1 MSIEVT
7 MFTNVNNIGQPIYKD
22 IYSVLDRIK
31 SGASKD
37 VVRSVREATD
47 NIGRNELK
55 KKLPAICFSGKFSK
69 RLDDSLIEHSGIICL
84 DFDKYNKRTEMYDDK
99 EVLSR
104 SKYVFSV
111 FISPSGNGLKV
122 LVKIPKDPLKHKN
135 YFNALHDYFKSDH
148 FDTTSKNISRV
159 CYESYDPS
167 IYINKD
173 SATWTEVRE
182 EEYKEV
188 STKNPVIPIKSEEK
202 IADILVKWWA
212 KNFPMTEGN
221 RNNSAF
227 TLAMSLNEFGVSKSY
242 ASLVLSQYVDNDFTI
257 REINGVL
264 NNAYEKNADK
274 FKTKFYEDVEFTDS
288 IRSKI
293 KSGEPKKDI
302 LHQLESSGIGG
313 DLAESIIERIE
324 TEQNGIAFWEKNDKG
339 VIKMIPHLF
348 KDFLEDAGFYKF
360 YPDGTN
366 KYVFVKV
373 TNNLI
378 DNTNEDE
385 IKDFVLDYLIE
396 MSDKSVYNFFAER
409 IKYFDDK
416 FLSLL
421 SPIDV
426 FFISDSRDAA
436 YLYYRNCA
444 VQVTED
450 EVNHVDYID
459 LGGFVWK
466 SHIIDR
472 IYTSCEYVGSDFERF
487 VRNVCKNDEN
497 RIDSLETTAG
507 YLLHGYKKRSFSPAV
522 IFNDEL
528 ISDNPEGGTGKGLM
542 INAISQIKKVV
553 IINGKQFDST
563 KTFAYQ
569 LVSADTQIL
578 CFDDVKK
585 GFNFEFLFSDIT
597 EGVTL
602 EKKNRDAIK
611 IPFEKSPKIAITT
624 NYAINGKG
632 NSFERRKWE
641 LEFFN
646 YYKSSFT
653 PEDEFG
659 KMMFSDWNEDEW
671 CQFDMYMIKCLQKYL
686 KNGLMKSKFVNLDIR
701 KLSAETCHEFIEYCG
716 LINGNK
722 PTSLFSRFD
731 NREIVYKKDIY
742 EEFVRYYPDFAPRS
756 KRSISRMEFNK
767 WLTSFAIYKE
777 GIEPE
782 EGRDP
787 SGQWIRIKQN
797 INIYVNGKL
806 NL

>member
-1 MSIEVT
+1 
-7 MFTNVNNIGQPIYKD
+7 
-22 IYSVLDRIK
+22 
-31 SGASKD
+31 
-37 VVRSVREATD
+37 
-47 NIGRNELK
+47 
-55 KKLPAICFSGKFSK
+55 
-69 RLDDSLIEHSGIICL
+69 
-84 DFDKYNKRTEMYDDK
+84 
-99 EVLSR
+99 
-104 SKYVFSV
+104 
-111 FISPSGNGLKV
+111 
-122 LVKIPKDPLKHKN
+122 
-135 YFNALHDYFKSDH
+135 
-148 FDTTSKNISRV
+148 
-159 CYESYDPS
+159 
-167 IYINKD
+167 
-173 SATWTEVRE
+173 
-182 EEYKEV
+182 
-188 STKNPVIPIKSEEK
+188 
-202 IADILVKWWA
+202 
-212 KNFPMTEGN
+212 
-221 RNNSAF
+221 
-227 TLAMSLNEFGVSKSY
+227 
-242 ASLVLSQYVDNDFTI
+242 
-257 REINGVL
+257 
-264 NNAYEKNADK
+264 
-274 FKTKFYEDVEFTDS
+274 
-288 IRSKI
+288 
-293 KSGEPKKDI
+293 
-302 LHQLESSGIGG
+302 
-313 DLAESIIERIE
+313 
-324 TEQNGIAFWEKNDKG
+324 
-339 VIKMIPHLF
+339 
-348 KDFLEDAGFYKF
+348 
-360 YPDGTN
+360 
-366 KYVFVKV
+366 
-373 TNNLI
+373 
-378 DNTNEDE
+378 
-385 IKDFVLDYLIE
+385 
-396 MSDKSVYNFFAER
+396 
-409 IKYFDDK
+409 
-416 FLSLL
+416 
-421 SPIDV
+421 
-426 FFISDSRDAA
+426 
-436 YLYYRNCA
+436 
-444 VQVTED
+444 
-450 EVNHVDYID
+450 
-459 LGGFVWK
+459 
-466 SHIIDR
+466 
-472 IYTSCEYVGSDFERF
+472 
-487 VRNVCKNDEN
+487 VCKNDEN

-797 INIYVNGKL
+797 VDIYVNGKL